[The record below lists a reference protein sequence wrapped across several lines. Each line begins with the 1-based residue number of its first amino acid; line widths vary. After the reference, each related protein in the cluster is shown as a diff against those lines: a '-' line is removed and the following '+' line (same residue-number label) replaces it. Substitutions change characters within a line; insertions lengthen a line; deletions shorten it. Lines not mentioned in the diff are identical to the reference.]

1 MASHLSRYQYKDP
14 AQIDMS
20 LAGKVLTLKQEKY
33 DAARAQI
40 QATIDQYVGMQLLK
54 DVDEQYLG
62 ARVNEIVN
70 YVNQAGTM
78 DLADGSVAQ
87 TLSNYIGSAIDDNVI
102 NAINS
107 KKAREQQL
115 AVFEQAKK
123 DDKYHVANA
132 TLSEQNW
139 EEYMKDENPG
149 AVYKPQSYIP
159 YFDYNKEVLD
169 NLGKIKDFGD
179 VYVDFQDS
187 GVPMFRYKTTKE
199 VVSPEKAQNIIRQ
212 IVGERGLQQLAIE
225 AEYGA
230 LNKTKEEV
238 DKEYQDYY
246 KDKISIN
253 NSQIKIL
260 EELKSGKTDEEVKT
274 IQSRIDTIGEENQK
288 FKKASL
294 KSLSKTQKARLV
306 YTDNYFTNAG
316 QTFSYSKIKDI
327 SVDDTEFR
335 FKKFNRE
342 TEQWN
347 AEHALRVRQLQ
358 LEEAKAKAGANGRVT
373 QNADGTY
380 TPIEGENPYNVFA
393 PTANPEQNEVEQAD
407 VVEPMV
413 RHSKNMNDAVAKIV
427 KGTKLKEYE
436 AKRVLEELIN
446 KSDLSTMISQYGLSE
461 EQATALVEGNAYYK
475 EIESTAKKTLATVYE
490 MLGEIENRGEGEL
503 NDLVGVR
510 DILGGRKLKQLTE
523 EERKKIA
530 LNVIYHSKEDFDR
543 NTNIAFD
550 ATSHY
555 LMAELG
561 VDQKELAEELYREID
576 TLHYKPKYSDKW
588 DIRQEIKAKEVTN
601 EFLKEN
607 NLSQYKKEGDKLYV
621 KRDTLSGGHRSLGDL
636 HSFWR
641 WGYKAEPALKKASID
656 VEGQLLLNTV
666 NTKRS
671 AQLGFTYDPK
681 NEKNNPIVTQLNNIA
696 LGAISNLRDAGEDA
710 NGNKVVSPEL
720 EREAPITIYK
730 DWKTGAY
737 NLRFSYKDDGVDGSK
752 SVPHSVAI
760 PQSMMTP
767 ELSRYINFEIPSS
780 IYSIDNPNMKIYQ
793 TNNVKIFNDTKE
805 RDAYIKSQK
814 YTASLN
820 PQSFGATKEE
830 LRRALGIKNPEYS
843 VLKPEA
849 IQEIEKLMDQTYSFK
864 VASTNAL
871 GVNIH
876 GADGLVLY
884 ETNGTGF
891 VKPLPQ
897 RTNIDY
903 FKKTSQANGSDFIV
917 MYLQSKVQE
926 IMQDPSNYKQNNN
939 G

>member
-1 MASHLSRYQYKDP
+1 MASHLSQYQYKDP
-14 AQIDMS
+14 VQIDMS
-20 LAGKVLTLKQEKY
+20 LAGKVLSMKQQKY
-33 DAARAQI
+33 DAARAVI
-40 QATIDQYVGMQLLK
+40 QSKIDQYVGMQLARE
-54 DVDEQYLG
+54 VDEQYLG
-62 ARVNEIVN
+62 ARVNQIVD

-78 DLADGSVAQ
+78 DLADNAVAQ
-87 TLSNYIGSAIDDNVI
+87 NIGNYIGAALDDNVI

-107 KKAREQQL
+107 TQARQKQL

-169 NLGKIKDFGD
+169 NLGKIKDFED

-212 IVGERGLQQLAIE
+212 LVGERGLQQLAIE

-246 KDKISIN
+246 DNKISIN

-260 EELKSGKTDEEVKT
+260 EELKRGKTDEEVKT
-274 IQSRIDTIGEENQK
+274 IQSRIDTIGEENKK
-288 FKKASL
+288 FKEASS

-335 FKKFNRE
+335 FKKFNIE
-342 TEQWN
+342 TKQWN

-358 LEEAKAKAGANGRVT
+358 LEEAKAMAGESGRVKK
-373 QNADGTY
+373 NPDGTY
-380 TPIEGENPYNVFA
+380 TPMEGENPYNVFA

-407 VVEPMV
+407 VVDPMV
-413 RHSKNMNDAVAKIV
+413 RHSNNMNDAVAKIV
-427 KGTKLKEYE
+427 EKTKLKEDE

-446 KSDLSTMISQYGLSE
+446 KSDLSTMIAQYGLSE

-490 MLGEIENRGEGEL
+490 MLGEIEERGKGEL
-503 NDLVGVR
+503 NGLVGVR
-510 DILGGRKLKQLTE
+510 EALGGRKLKQLTE

-561 VDQKELAEELYREID
+561 VDQKELEELLYQEID
-576 TLHYKPKYSDKW
+576 TLYYKPKYSDRLDVLQKM
-588 DIRQEIKAKEVTN
+588 EAKEVTN

-607 NLSQYKKEGDKLYV
+607 NLSGYKKVGDKLYN
-621 KRDTLSGGHRSLGDL
+621 RRSIDTGGKSLGDL

-641 WGYKAEPALKKASID
+641 WGYKAETALKKASID

-696 LGAISNLRDAGEDA
+696 LGAISNLRDAKKDA

-720 EREAPITIYK
+720 RRESPITIYK

-737 NLRFSYKDDGVDGSK
+737 NLRFSYKDDGVDGK
-752 SVPHSVAI
+752 ESVPHSVAI

-793 TNNVKIFNDTKE
+793 TNNVKIFNDTEE
-805 RDAYIKSQK
+805 RNAYIKSQK
-814 YTASLN
+814 YETSLN

-830 LRRALGIKNPEYS
+830 LRKALGIKNPEYS

-849 IQEIEKLMDQTYSFK
+849 IQEIEKLMDRTYSFK